1 MELEAIK
8 GRNAEIYLEYLNSSI
23 AKNAATKNTTYKTY
37 LNNMKQFV
45 EYLKV

>member
-1 MELEAIK
+1 MELQELK

-23 AKNAATKNTTYKTY
+23 AKNVATKNTTYKTY

-45 EYLKV
+45 EY